1 MCVLIIKKNGEVFSL
16 YLIIYSVFRFLIEEQ
31 RTDSLIIFDFQVARL
46 ISLLLIFIGVSLIY
60 YIRKVRKSN

>member
-1 MCVLIIKKNGEVFSL
+1 M
-16 YLIIYSVFRFLIEEQ
+16 YSVFRFLIEEQ